1 MPIYE
6 FACPACRR
14 TLRFF
19 ARRPVADA
27 NPPCPHCGGP
37 LSREPERFLAS
48 PRAGEADALGAGAL
62 DPARAAAAFAARR
75 AALEGADPRAKA
87 AALREVAREGGLAF
101 APEIAEA
108 LRRVESGGD
117 PAALDAAVDRALES
131 GAAALAAV
139 GGAAA
144 PPAPFAEDETLYEL
158 PLPPLPPRKPTA
170 WG

>member
-6 FACPACRR
+6 FACPACRK
-14 TLRFF
+14 TIRFL

-37 LSREPERFLAS
+37 LRRDVERFLAA
-48 PRAGEADALGAGAL
+48 PKAGEADALGAGAS
-62 DPARAAAAFAARR
+62 DPARAAAALAAHR

-87 AALREVAREGGLAF
+87 AALREAAREGGLAF
-101 APEIAEA
+101 APEIADA
-108 LRRVESGGD
+108 LRRVEAGAD

-131 GAAALAAV
+131 GAAALAAAP
-139 GGAAA
+139 GAAA
-144 PPAPFAEDETLYEL
+144 AAPFTEDDTLYDL
-158 PLPPLPPRKPTA
+158 PLPPLPPRKPTP